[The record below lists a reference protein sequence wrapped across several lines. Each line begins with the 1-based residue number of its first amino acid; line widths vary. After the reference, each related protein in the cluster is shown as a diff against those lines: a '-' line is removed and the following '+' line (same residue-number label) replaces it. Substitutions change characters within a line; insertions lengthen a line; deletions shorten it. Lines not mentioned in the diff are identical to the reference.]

1 MKPKG
6 IQNLCKIASKIDAK
20 INAEKVSEN
29 EAKMNQNWCR
39 NDAKTD
45 TKFFLFEKLWFCE
58 NLAFTIVKT
67 RFSQNH
73 DFSKRIHFVSVLVSF
88 LHQFWF
94 ILASF
99 SDTFS
104 ALIFASI
111 FEMIL
116 HRFWMPFGSIL
127 DPFWYH
133 FGHPKSTLAL
143 VSVLGTILMHFWWI
157 LSTFWHPLASF
168 WRPLA
173 HFWRPLASF
182 GSLLVLFW
190 RSLVPFLQPF
200 RNNASFWSTF
210 APFCTFPTFRMK
222 QFPASSSTLTINLW
236 CYQGVGG

>member
-1 MKPKG
+1 M
-6 IQNLCKIASKIDAK
+6 
-20 INAEKVSEN
+20 IN
-29 EAKMNQNWCR
+29 
-39 NDAKTD
+39 
-45 TKFFLFEKLWFCE
+45 
-58 NLAFTIVKT
+58 
-67 RFSQNH
+67 
-73 DFSKRIHFVSVLVSF
+73 FVSVLAPF

-111 FEMIL
+111 FEVIL

-127 DPFWYH
+127 DPFWCH

-143 VSVLGTILMHFWWI
+143 VSVLGTILIDFWLI
-157 LSTFWHPLASF
+157 LAPFWRPLASF

-200 RNNASFWSTF
+200 HNNASFWSTF